1 MRKLLPPLFG
11 TVLLPEASMPPIS
24 AYAQL
29 NARIMPLDRGERY
42 EDPLAEALAK
52 VSVHGPTLPEAR

>member
-1 MRKLLPPLFG
+1 MQ
-11 TVLLPEASMPPIS
+11 PIS

-42 EDPLAEALAK
+42 EDPLGEALAAN
-52 VSVHGPTLPEAR
+52 GFGEITGGGTM